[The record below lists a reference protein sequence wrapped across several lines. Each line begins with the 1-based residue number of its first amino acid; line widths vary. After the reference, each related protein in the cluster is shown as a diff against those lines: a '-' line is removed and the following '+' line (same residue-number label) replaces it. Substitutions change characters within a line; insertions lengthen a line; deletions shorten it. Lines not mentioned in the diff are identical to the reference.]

1 MNYREFLILYSHTPF
16 SLPRFARIFYCNDHH
31 HHLYCLDR
39 PKSRC
44 CCCCCSL
51 FFFFNSFIH
60 SIHYLSCYKY
70 TFFQSKNNDN
80 VLLLSMCI
88 SGIIH
93 YVYTVYQ
100 KKRVE
105 NYIECPFIR
114 MYVYRFISFHS
125 IPCIAIEYLFFFG
138 AANVPNRIDVI

>member
-31 HHLYCLDR
+31 HLCCLDR
-39 PKSRC
+39 PKSR

-70 TFFQSKNNDN
+70 TFFQCKKNDN
-80 VLLLSMCI
+80 VLLLSMCV

-114 MYVYRFISFHS
+114 MSIVSFHS
-125 IPCIAIEYLFFFG
+125 MHSYRIFFWC
-138 AANVPNRIDVI
+138 AANVPNRIDVIWNFFPN